1 MVLMRRHASPFA
13 EQAFT
18 IVTDDGPASTK
29 RKGTRDSLFLSAT
42 IRVADHDQPITVRV
56 RNLSDGGMM
65 IDGHAQFVPGR
76 RVTAELR
83 GVSPVEGEVA
93 WTEAGRAGV
102 AFTAPI
108 DSAAVRFRPSAME
121 PLLKLEATATRRPGV
136 RSRP

>member
-1 MVLMRRHASPFA
+1 M
-13 EQAFT
+13 
-18 IVTDDGPASTK
+18 TDDSPSITK
-29 RKGTRDSLFLSAT
+29 RKGARDSLFLSAT
-42 IRVADHDQPITVRV
+42 IRVVGYDEPIMVRV

-76 RVTAELR
+76 QVTAELR
-83 GVSPVEGEVA
+83 GVNIVEGEVA

-102 AFTAPI
+102 AFAAPI

-121 PLLKLEATATRRPGV
+121 PLLKIEAGATRRPGV